1 MWSRPS
7 SWPWPATGRRW
18 RWNARS
24 RTSPSAWRPESW
36 LTGPGECSWTDTGW
50 RKRMP
55 SGSSRRPPWT
65 GASRWGRWPGG
76 WWTGRWRPRP
86 VHLEIAS
93 PPVVHVALAQQV
105 WDTRVEDERREHPGL
120 RTLYPEG
127 GSHFSEGG
135 GMSRFTRIRGA
146 IAMTAMLLIGAAC
159 AGDDGGGGEAA
170 TCPPEDEFGCV
181 EIASGEPLRI
191 GSILTISGDTA
202 SLGLD
207 SQHGIEMALDFR
219 DGTFDATPAQ
229 IAGHDVEFQHED
241 GLCTAEGGTAA
252 ARKLASDPTIAAVI
266 GTSCSSSALGAADAI
281 LSDEG
286 IILHS
291 PSNTSPALTDPA
303 TRQPF
308 YFRTAHNDNI
318 QGAAVAQF
326 AAEELNAQT
335 AATIHDGS
343 PYADGLQQVFCDV
356 FASQHNGE
364 CVTQEAIQVGDT
376 DFGPLLTDIAADS
389 PDVLFYPIF
398 LPEGGLITQQAR
410 EIPGLSNTAL
420 AGADGLFT
428 PDLIDSAGEENA
440 NGMFLSAPSL
450 EFSGEFYESE
460 FLPAYE
466 EQFGEQPTAAFHAH
480 SFDAANMVFDAIEE
494 VAIEG

>member
-1 MWSRPS
+1 
-7 SWPWPATGRRW
+7 
-18 RWNARS
+18 
-24 RTSPSAWRPESW
+24 
-36 LTGPGECSWTDTGW
+36 
-50 RKRMP
+50 
-55 SGSSRRPPWT
+55 
-65 GASRWGRWPGG
+65 
-76 WWTGRWRPRP
+76 
-86 VHLEIAS
+86 
-93 PPVVHVALAQQV
+93 
-105 WDTRVEDERREHPGL
+105 
-120 RTLYPEG
+120 
-127 GSHFSEGG
+127 
-135 GMSRFTRIRGA
+135 MSRFTRIRGA
-146 IAMTAMLLIGAAC
+146 IAMTAVLLIGAAC
-159 AGDDGGGGEAA
+159 AGDDGGGGDGEAA

-207 SQHGIEMALDFR
+207 SQHGMEMALDYR

-266 GTSCSSSALGAADAI
+266 GTSCSSSALGAADKI
-281 LSDEG
+281 LSDQG
-286 IILHS
+286 IVLIS

-303 TRQPF
+303 THQPF
-308 YFRTAHNDNI
+308 YARTAHNDNI

-364 CVTQEAIQVGDT
+364 CTTQEAIQVGDT

-389 PDVLFYPIF
+389 PDILFYPIF

-450 EFSGEFYESE
+450 EFSGEFYENE

-494 VAIEG
+494 VAIEGEGGSLLIPRTEFRDVLFSTSNYEGITGTLTCDENGDCQQQATMAVNEIRNGNIDNPIFTATLELAETQG

>member
-1 MWSRPS
+1 M
-7 SWPWPATGRRW
+7 
-18 RWNARS
+18 
-24 RTSPSAWRPESW
+24 
-36 LTGPGECSWTDTGW
+36 
-50 RKRMP
+50 RKLRFLAVL
-55 SGSSRRPPWT
+55 
-65 GASRWGRWPGG
+65 GAVS
-76 WWTGRWRPRP
+76 
-86 VHLEIAS
+86 L
-93 PPVVHVALAQQV
+93 VA
-105 WDTRVEDERREHPGL
+105 
-120 RTLYPEG
+120 
-127 GSHFSEGG
+127 
-135 GMSRFTRIRGA
+135 
-146 IAMTAMLLIGAAC
+146 AAC
-159 AGDDGGGGEAA
+159 AEDDTGGGAGAA
-170 TCPPEDEFGCV
+170 QECPDTEFGCV
-181 EIASGEPLRI
+181 EVGAGDPIRI
-191 GSILTISGDTA
+191 GSILSISGDTA

-207 SQHGIEMALDFR
+207 SQHGIELALDSR
-219 DGTFDATPAQ
+219 DGTFDTTPGQ
-229 IAGHDVEFQHED
+229 VAGHDVEFQHED
-241 GLCTAEGGTAA
+241 GGCSAEGGTAA
-252 ARKLASDPTIAAVI
+252 GRKLASDPTIAAVI
-266 GTSCSSSALGAADAI
+266 GTSCSSSALGAADQI
-281 LSDEG
+281 LSDAG

-303 TRQPF
+303 THQPF
-308 YFRTAHNDNI
+308 YARTAHNDNI

-494 VAIEG
+494 VAIEGEGGSLLIPRTEFRDVLFATSNYEGITGTLTCDENGDCQQQATMAVNEIKGGNIDNPIFTATLELAET